1 MQSWLLRTMPYFVS
15 WENLIVYVQ
24 IVLVNLAEKLIATEF
39 GDMLPQNIFEIYQIM
54 FNNVFEVRANQFE

>member
-1 MQSWLLRTMPYFVS
+1 MYK
-15 WENLIVYVQ
+15 

>member
-1 MQSWLLRTMPYFVS
+1 MPYFVS